1 MKLFVKNIEP
11 SINEAQL
18 EYLFIPFGEVLK
30 TKIIY
35 DRITWESRG
44 FGFVEMK
51 EKNAALK
58 AILALDG
65 KEIKGKSLVVEEFID
80 KKK

>member
-11 SINEAQL
+11 SVNEAQL
-18 EYLFIPFGEVLK
+18 EFLFAPFGEVLQ

-51 EKNAALK
+51 DKTAALK
-58 AILALDG
+58 AILSLDG
-65 KEIKGKSLVVEEFID
+65 KELKGKALKIEEFVD
-80 KKK
+80 KRK

>member
-1 MKLFVKNIEP
+1 VKLFIRNIET

-18 EYLFIPFGEVLK
+18 EYLFAPFGEVVE

-51 EKNAALK
+51 EKNEAMK
-58 AILALDG
+58 AMLELDG
-65 KEIKGKSLVVEEFID
+65 KEFRGKPLKIEEFAD
-80 KKK
+80 KRK

>member
-18 EYLFIPFGEVLK
+18 EYLFAPFGEVVQ

-51 EKNAALK
+51 EKNEAMKAL
-58 AILALDG
+58 LELDG
-65 KEIKGKSLVVEEFID
+65 KELKGKPLKIEEFVD
-80 KKK
+80 KRK

>member
-1 MKLFVKNIEP
+1 MKLFVKNIDP
-11 SINEAQL
+11 SVNEAQL
-18 EYLFIPFGEVLK
+18 EYIFAPFGEILQ

-51 EKNAALK
+51 DKNEAMKAL
-58 AILALDG
+58 LQLDG
-65 KEIKGKSLVVEEFID
+65 KELKGKPLKIEEFVD
-80 KKK
+80 KRK

>member
-1 MKLFVKNIEP
+1 MKLFIKNIDS

-18 EYLFIPFGEVLK
+18 ETIFVPFGEVVE

-44 FGFVEMK
+44 FGYVQMK
-51 EKNAALK
+51 DKNEAMRAL
-58 AILALDG
+58 LELDG
-65 KEIKGKSLVVEEFID
+65 KELRGKPLKIEEFVN
-80 KKK
+80 KRK

>member
-18 EYLFIPFGEVLK
+18 EYLFVQFGEVVE

-51 EKNAALK
+51 NKNDAMK
-58 AILALDG
+58 AIINLDG
-65 KEIKGKSLVVEEFID
+65 KEVKGKPLKVEEFTD
-80 KKK
+80 KRK

>member
-1 MKLFVKNIEP
+1 MKLFVKNIDP
-11 SINEAQL
+11 SVNEAQL
-18 EYLFIPFGEVLK
+18 EFIFAPFGEILQ

-51 EKNAALK
+51 DKNEAMKAL
-58 AILALDG
+58 LELDG
-65 KEIKGKSLVVEEFID
+65 KELKGKPLKIEEFVD
-80 KKK
+80 KRK

>member
-1 MKLFVKNIEP
+1 VKLFVKNIDP
-11 SINEAQL
+11 SVNEAQL
-18 EYLFIPFGEVLK
+18 EYIFAPFGEILQ

-51 EKNAALK
+51 DKNEAMKAL
-58 AILALDG
+58 LQLDG
-65 KEIKGKSLVVEEFID
+65 KELKGKPLKIEEFVE
-80 KKK
+80 KRK

>member
-18 EYLFIPFGEVLK
+18 EYLFAPFGEVVQ

-51 EKNAALK
+51 EKNEAMKAL
-58 AILALDG
+58 LELDG
-65 KEIKGKSLVVEEFID
+65 KELKGKPLKIEEFVD